1 MNLNLLNVTNILR
14 VISYNFIYSVISRF
28 AGWQPAGFIKLNSLV
43 EFFQFFFQI
52 FYACF
57 CKTRFTECLKLLV
70 TTSIRKD
77 RTSKQM
83 LLKISKNSQE
93 NTSARVSFLKKRLWR
108 SGTVSALYIQGRMP
122 QEKRFIVG
130 RKDIYKGVLE
140 ERIPQ
145 KDNLINYFCLFF

>member
-1 MNLNLLNVTNILR
+1 
-14 VISYNFIYSVISRF
+14 
-28 AGWQPAGFIKLNSLV
+28 
-43 EFFQFFFQI
+43 
-52 FYACF
+52 
-57 CKTRFTECLKLLV
+57 
-70 TTSIRKD
+70 
-77 RTSKQM
+77 M

-108 SGTVSALYIQGRMP
+108 IGTVSALYIQGRMP